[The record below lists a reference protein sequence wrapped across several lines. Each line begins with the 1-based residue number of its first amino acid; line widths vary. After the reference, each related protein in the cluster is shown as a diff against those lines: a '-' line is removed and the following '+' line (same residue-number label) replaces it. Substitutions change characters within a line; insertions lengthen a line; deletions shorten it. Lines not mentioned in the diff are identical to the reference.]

1 MCVFK
6 HVFFACRFSDKL
18 RTTHLNTW
26 SSVPKQ
32 SLRIVAEVLNYPT
45 YFFRRTE
52 QVDFQILCVIEFS
65 SFSWIELCLLYS
77 MCYFILLKG
86 VIMCKNLWLKV
97 ICNLHSSIYF
107 WIRDKDS
114 IFSDLHNKHLW
125 SCFRCVILSLKWL
138 LKTVFVYFIV
148 CFFATCRSRA
158 ELNSFV
164 ILYTSYLNIIGQM
177 DYVDCWL
184 FIYLLII
191 TSHPMWLILFHVMTC
206 SGANLKGCFMFT
218 SSLDPP
224 QRFL

>member
-1 MCVFK
+1 MVICTETK
-6 HVFFACRFSDKL
+6 SENRCRGIELSNIL
-18 RTTHLNTW
+18 
-26 SSVPKQ
+26 
-32 SLRIVAEVLNYPT
+32 
-45 YFFRRTE
+45 FRRTE

-65 SFSWIELCLLYS
+65 SFSWIELCLLYG

-148 CFFATCRSRA
+148 CF
-158 ELNSFV
+158 L
-164 ILYTSYLNIIGQM
+164 
-177 DYVDCWL
+177 
-184 FIYLLII
+184 
-191 TSHPMWLILFHVMTC
+191 PHVEVERNWI
-206 SGANLKGCFMFT
+206 NL
-218 SSLDPP
+218 
-224 QRFL
+224 